1 MGTSMNTTIE
11 ALQRI
16 EKHLGHL
23 TDLISGD
30 VALSIG
36 MLSSNIEQQAELIL
50 SKIPNRPLE
59 YDEIVDFKMY
69 FFTIT
74 KNCDLSIIEMDPEKH
89 EALEKLYKRIF

>member
-1 MGTSMNTTIE
+1 MSTSMNTTIE

-16 EKHLGHL
+16 EKHLGYL
-23 TDLISGD
+23 TDLIDGD

-36 MLSSNIEQQAELIL
+36 MLTSNIEQQAELIF

-59 YDEIVDFKMY
+59 YDEIVDLKMH

-89 EALEKLYKRIF
+89 EVLEKLYRRIF